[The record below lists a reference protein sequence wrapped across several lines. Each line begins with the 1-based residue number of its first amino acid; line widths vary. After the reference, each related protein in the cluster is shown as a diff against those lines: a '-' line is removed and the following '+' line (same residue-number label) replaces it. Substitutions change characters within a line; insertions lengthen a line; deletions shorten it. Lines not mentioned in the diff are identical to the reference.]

1 MHRSV
6 AIAAPEFIN
15 ITTINPLISKC
26 EIKVCY
32 VGNEPN
38 RNRTVLTKEVAT
50 ELAGTLPGSPIVGH
64 FNKNMGDFEE
74 HNKTLEIDKNR
85 ISVKDDTVPYGFI
98 PTDARVWFQKFEDD
112 GIEEREY
119 LVAEGYLWTGQFPE
133 AQRVIDKGNNQ
144 SMELDNDSVKGN
156 WTRSGNGKMEF
167 FIINEAVISKLCIL
181 GEDFEPCFEGSQIK
195 RLEFSLDDNFKN
207 TMFSMIEEFKQI
219 IKEGGLSQMP
229 EENVGIEQ
237 PVDVVET
244 PVVETPVVEEPVIET
259 SGEFKKEEE
268 KTVDNE
274 GKDTTDKTDDTKEAV
289 EEEEEK
295 KNKYSLD
302 EVVEYQTLKTDFDK
316 LTIDYAALKEEFDN
330 MSVEFSRLQGF
341 ENDVVDTK
349 KDEMIGSF
357 YMLSDEDKK
366 DVIDNKS
373 KYSLEEIESKLSV
386 ICVRNKVN
394 FNLDTTPE
402 SVEEKKDV
410 TTYSLDNAVED
421 STPAWVKAV
430 VKVQEKQK

>member
-6 AIAAPEFIN
+6 AIASPEFIN

-38 RNRTVLTKEVAT
+38 RNKVVLTKEVAT

-64 FNKNMGDFEE
+64 YNKNISDFEE
-74 HNKTLEIDKNR
+74 HNKTLEIDKNQ

-98 PTDARVWFQKFEDD
+98 PTDAKVWFQKFEDD
-112 GIEEREY
+112 GVVEREY

-133 AQRVIDKGNNQ
+133 SQRIVDRGNNQ

-156 WTRSGNGKMEF
+156 WTKSGNGKMEF

-207 TMFSMIEEFKQI
+207 TMFNMVEEIKQI

-229 EENVGIEQ
+229 EKNVGVET
-237 PVDVVET
+237 PVDAVET
-244 PVVETPVVEEPVIET
+244 PVVEVPVVENPVVEA

-268 KTVDNE
+268 KIVDNK
-274 GKDTTDKTDDTKEAV
+274 GKDTTDKTDDTKEA
-289 EEEEEK
+289 EDEK
-295 KNKYSLD
+295 EKNKYSLE
-302 EVVEYQTLKTDFDK
+302 EVVEYQLLKTDYDK
-316 LTIDYAALKEEFDN
+316 LTTDFSALKEELDN
-330 MSVEFSRLQGF
+330 MKTEFSRLQDF
-341 ENDVVDTK
+341 ENNVVDIK
-349 KDEMIGSF
+349 KDEMINSF
-357 YMLSDEDKK
+357 YMLSDVDKK
-366 DVIDNKS
+366 DIIDNKS

-402 SVEEKKDV
+402 TVEEKKDV

-421 STPAWVKAV
+421 ATPAWVKAV